1 MAEKDSNTGRFFEE
15 FKPVSTEEWEEAIR
29 KDLKGADYEKKLV
42 WQSPEGF
49 KVMPY
54 YREEHLE
61 GIPFI
66 HSLPGIFPF
75 VRGNKKTDNTWKIRQ
90 DIAIDKDNFENS
102 LQKAKTIIQK
112 GVNSIGF
119 RVAEEFS
126 IEYSDFEKLMTQIWQ
141 NGIEINIEAGLQTPQ
156 IAEFLSKYAQN
167 DKLPFEKLEGCL
179 SFDPLIHVL
188 LNGNYPVGEDE
199 ISLFDKARQIIETT
213 KDFPKVKSLTISG
226 YLFGN
231 SGSSI
236 VQELAFSLSAAVEY
250 FHRLTDLGLSVSDI
264 SNKMRFI
271 FSIGSNYFFE
281 IAKLRAARM
290 LWARVVNEFRPSD
303 MDSCKMNIHCV
314 TSAYNKTLY
323 DPYVNMLRTTTEAM
337 AATLGGTDSLEVLP
351 FDFPSGKTTEFS
363 ERIARN
369 QQLILKEEAGF
380 DKIADPSA
388 GAYYIENL
396 TDNIAREAW
405 KLFLEIENQGG
416 YYQALR
422 VGKIQEM
429 ISGNALKRE
438 AAIAS
443 RKETL
448 VGTNQY
454 PDLNEYID
462 KELDPSIYTKPQI
475 PTAAYTI
482 QPLIPYR
489 GSMPMEELRY
499 KTDFYSKNH
508 KRPAV
513 FLLLIGN
520 VAMRQA
526 RAQFSSNFFGCAG
539 FQIIAG
545 NPVASVD
552 EGIRAAH
559 ESKAEIVVICSS
571 DEEYIQYAPAIY
583 QELKDETLVVVAG
596 NPPSA
601 EELKSMGL
609 THFIHLRSQLLD
621 TLRQYQKDLHIVS

>member
-1 MAEKDSNTGRFFEE
+1 MAEKDSNTDRLFEE

-54 YREEHLE
+54 YREEDLE

-66 HSLPGIFPF
+66 HSLPGIFPY
-75 VRGNKKTDNTWKIRQ
+75 VRGNRKFDNTWKIRQ
-90 DIAIDKDNFENS
+90 DISVDRNNFESS

-119 RVAEEFS
+119 RIAEEFLM
-126 IEYSDFEKLMTQIWQ
+126 EYPEFEKLMMQTWQ
-141 NGIEINIEAGLQTPQ
+141 KGIEINLEAGLQTPR
-156 IAEFLSKYAQN
+156 ITEFLSRYARN
-167 DKLPFEKLEGCL
+167 NNLSFEDLEGSL
-179 SFDPLIHVL
+179 SFDPLAYVL
-188 LNGNYPVGEDE
+188 LNGNYPINEDE
-199 ISLFDKARQIIETT
+199 ISLFEKARQIIEATR
-213 KDFPKVKSLTISG
+213 DFPHIKSLTVSG

-250 FHRLTDLGLSVSDI
+250 LHRLTDLGLNVSDI
-264 SNKMRFI
+264 SKKMRFI

-281 IAKLRAARM
+281 IAKLRAARL
-290 LWARVVNEFRPSD
+290 LWAKILKEFRPDD
-303 MDSCKMNIHCV
+303 MEASKMNIHCV

-323 DPYVNMLRTTTEAM
+323 DPYVNLLRTTTEAM

-351 FDFPSGKTTEFS
+351 FDFPAGKTTEFS

-396 TDNIAREAW
+396 THNIAREAW
-405 KLFLEIENQGG
+405 RLFVEIENQGG
-416 YYQALR
+416 YYRAL
-422 VGKIQEM
+422 KTAILQDM
-429 ISGNALKRE
+429 ISENALKRE

-454 PDLNEYID
+454 PDLNEYIN
-462 KELDPSIYTKPQI
+462 KELDPSIYTKPQT
-475 PTAAYTI
+475 PTSAYAI

-499 KTDFYSKNH
+499 RTDLYSKNH

-513 FLLLIGN
+513 FLLHIGD

-539 FQIIAG
+539 FQIITG
-545 NPVASVD
+545 SPVSSIED
-552 EGIRAAH
+552 GIRAAR

-571 DEEYIQYAPAIY
+571 DDEYIQYAPAIY
-583 QELKDETLVVVAG
+583 QELKDEALIVVAG

-601 EELKSMGL
+601 EELKALGL
-609 THFIHLRSQLLD
+609 TRFIHIRSQLLD
-621 TLRQYQKDLHIVS
+621 TLRQYQKDLHIIP